1 MNKME
6 TNEELNDILPIP
18 QEELDEETLSELRDD
33 MNHGTLG
40 G

>member
-6 TNEELNDILPIP
+6 TNEELNDIVPLP
-18 QEELDEETLSELRDD
+18 QEELDEETLSELIDD
-33 MNHGTLG
+33 MNQGTYG

>member
-1 MNKME
+1 ME

-18 QEELDEETLSELRDD
+18 QEELDEKTLSELRDD
-33 MNHGTLG
+33 MNYGTLG